1 MDTRSPVAEKARL
14 AGKFGHQIFVDVVGT
29 VKIPDQDGADGVE
42 RNQKCDDDKRQSP
55 DLDVVSEENQDRH
68 THDQNQP
75 AAGGADTLRVLDSRR
90 CRQAVQF
97 CRLCRIC
104 ETSGDQPVTLA
115 GELVDQADGLDLDD
129 IGHRNAE
136 GGDDQRHIHE
146 QPEASP

>member
-29 VKIPDQDGADGVE
+29 VKIPDKDGADGVE

-75 AAGGADTLRVLDSRR
+75 AAGCADTLRVLDGCRR
-90 CRQAVQF
+90 RQAIQF
-97 CRLCRIC
+97 RRLGRIR
-104 ETSGDQPVTLA
+104 EASGD
-115 GELVDQADGLDLDD
+115 
-129 IGHRNAE
+129 
-136 GGDDQRHIHE
+136 
-146 QPEASP
+146 